1 MEKKE
6 FIFDEDK
13 LLREREKF
21 MEWIKNSLGRE
32 VKTSSIRIYCSDDG
46 KFELQY
52 SAWTSENQFI
62 ITRICY
68 PNSSIDTKI
77 EINSRIYNITI
88 NKK

>member
-32 VKTSSIRIYCSDDG
+32 VKTSSIKIYCSDDG
-46 KFELQY
+46 KFDLQY
-52 SAWTSENQFI
+52 SEWNHNDQFI
-62 ITRICY
+62 ITRLCY
-68 PNSSIDTKI
+68 PNSAIDTKI
-77 EINSRIYNITI
+77 EIKSENYEIKI
-88 NKK
+88 NRL